1 MNAMKELTAA
11 QANIMAE
18 IVDEKIATKQDLR
31 ELELRLKYDP
41 TLRMGAMMTAGVT
54 FLPCG
59 AHHVPR

>member
-1 MNAMKELTAA
+1 MKELTAA

-41 TLRMGAMMTAGVT
+41 TLRMGAMMTAGVA

>member
-41 TLRMGAMMTAGVT
+41 TLRMGAMMTVGVA